1 MTSQPSRP
9 VRTRLSLFIML
20 GILWVSLFWGGTPS
34 FAQTYSDS
42 PSTEVGLNIASWI
55 ATIPYGASKLVY
67 AGLGGVIGSLAY
79 LLTFGGD
86 EPSTTVWE
94 KSMLGTY
101 VLTPEHLTGEEPI
114 HFVGP

>member
-1 MTSQPSRP
+1 MTSQSSRP
-9 VRTRLSLFIML
+9 VMTRLFLFIML
-20 GILWVSLFWGGTPS
+20 GILLVSLLGGTPS

-79 LLTFGGD
+79 ILTLGGD
-86 EPSTTVWE
+86 EPTTTLWE
-94 KSMLGTY
+94 KSLLGTY

-114 HFVGP
+114 RFVGP